1 MMAAAAA
8 AAPPATNGLPFNW
21 FDAVVVLVLGF
32 GLFRGRKNG
41 MSKEFLTFLQWLV
54 LVPVCGLGYP
64 MLAGALTGFI
74 PDKLWSC
81 IAAYMALALTVFIV
95 FAILQRKF
103 AEQLVKSDIFKG
115 GEYYLG
121 MLAGLVRY
129 ACVLLFVLALLNA
142 RVYTPAEIT
151 AQRAR
156 DQKNFGGG
164 PGSGFQGNFFPH
176 LFTVQEVVF
185 KESLL
190 GKCVKDNLNVLLI
203 NTGQPGAGGA
213 QPPKPQPVIKIGN

>member
-1 MMAAAAA
+1 MIAAAA
-8 AAPPATNGLPFNW
+8 AAPPATNGMPFNW
-21 FDAVVVLVLGF
+21 FDALVVVVLGF
-32 GLFRGRKNG
+32 GLFRGRRNG
-41 MSKEFLTFLQWLV
+41 MSKELLPTLLWLV
-54 LVPVCGLGYP
+54 LMPVCGLGYP
-64 MLAGALTGFI
+64 SLAGALTGFI
-74 PDKLWSC
+74 PDKLWSF
-81 IAAYMALALTVFIV
+81 IAAYLALALAVFIV
-95 FAILQRKF
+95 FAILQQKF
-103 AEQLVKSDIFKG
+103 AEMLVKSDFFKG

-156 DQKNFGGG
+156 DQNNFGGG

-176 LFTVQEVVF
+176 LFTVQGAVF
-185 KESLL
+185 KESFL
-190 GKCVKDNLNVLLI
+190 GKCVKNNLGRLLI

-213 QPPKPQPVIKIGN
+213 EPPKPHPVIKIGY